1 MNSRLSFIL
10 FLSFLTRIA
19 LFPQCDNKYTVEAD
33 KAYKGGFYFQ
43 ALQLYDKAKD
53 KAKKDK
59 PSSACI
65 SFMMAQCNRKLGDF
79 KKAFS
84 LYQKASKQGLEDPRS
99 SWFMAIMFKNQ
110 GLYDEALAEFQNYKK
125 LNPKDPKADLAIESC
140 KNAASWKKKPT
151 CYNVENVKPLNSR
164 DNDFS
169 PLYASKK
176 SDMIIF
182 SSSREGAKGKED
194 GVMGL
199 IPEDLFEAKISKKG
213 TWGDIQPLGDEINT
227 KSSEGAAAMN
237 KRFNVMYFTRCSQ
250 DKKSKVGCQVYEVKK
265 QGQKWAE
272 PVKIALA
279 PDSCVVGHPTVSSDG
294 NYMIFSSNM
303 PGGKGGMDLWI
314 AKYDKKKKT
323 FADPVNLKDLNT
335 EFNEMYPYLRADDK
349 LYYSSDRVEGMG
361 GLDIYRADFISEGK
375 WEKPVNMR
383 YPINSEG
390 DDFAIVFDGA
400 DEKGMLT
407 SNRKGGR
414 GKDDI
419 YSFNITKASVNI
431 IATVKDIDTKQPIS
445 GVKVSFVNSAS
456 ESKDIITDASGKVN
470 LNPAQYGEEY
480 ELRASKENYFNAQGS
495 AKTKGID
502 PLVTCKD
509 TTIYAEILM
518 KTSDVPLNFEVL
530 FYYDQAEFYPEFKDT
545 LDKIVKILRE
555 NPTMRVELGAHTD
568 SRGRDEYNKDLS
580 ERRSKR
586 VVEYIVSQGIEA
598 ERLKAQGYGE
608 SQPRVMEFDMG
619 ILKKGQKLDE
629 AFINSLPTEADREMA
644 HKLNR
649 RVTLKKIDNKYI
661 PKNPPPQKKK
671 EDND

>member
-1 MNSRLSFIL
+1 MMRTFTYIFIFG
-10 FLSFLTRIA
+10 FLASNTGLRA
-19 LFPQCDNKYTVEAD
+19 QCDSKYTTDAD
-33 KAYKGGFYFQ
+33 KAYRGGFYFQ
-43 ALQLYDKAKD
+43 ALQLYEKAKD

-59 PSSACI
+59 AAAACVN
-65 SFMMAQCNRKLGDF
+65 FMMAQCNRKLGDY

-84 LYQKASKQGLEDPRS
+84 LYQKAQKMGFEDPKAI
-99 SWFMAIMFKNQ
+99 WYMAIMYKNQ
-110 GLYDEALAEFQNYKK
+110 GMYDEAMAEFQNYKK
-125 LNPKDPKADLAIESC
+125 LVPNDARADKAIESC
-140 KNAASWKKKPT
+140 KNAANWRKNPT
-151 CYNVENVKPLNSR
+151 CYNVENIKALNSR
-164 DNDFS
+164 DNDYS
-169 PLYASKK
+169 PVYASRK
-176 SDMIIF
+176 SDVLIF

-213 TWGDIQPLGDEINT
+213 TWGAPTPLGDEVNT
-227 KSSEGAAAMN
+227 KESEGAAAMN
-237 KRFNVMYFTRCSQ
+237 KRFNIMYFTRCSQ
-250 DKKSKVGCQVYEVKK
+250 DKKSKVGCQIYEVKK

-279 PDSCVVGHPTVSSDG
+279 PDSCVVGHPTISNDG

-303 PGGKGGMDLWI
+303 PGGKGGMDLWM

-335 EFNEMYPYLRADDK
+335 EFNETYPYLRADDK
-349 LYYSSDRVEGMG
+349 LYFSSDRIEGMG
-361 GLDIYRADFISEGK
+361 GLDIYRAAFISEGK
-375 WEKPVNMR
+375 WDKPVNMR

-390 DDFAIVFDGA
+390 DDFAIVFEGN
-400 DEKGMLT
+400 DEKGLFT

-419 YSFNITKASVNI
+419 YSFNITKASVNVVV
-431 IATVKDIDTKQPIS
+431 TVKDVDTKKPIQ
-445 GVKVSFVNSAS
+445 GVKVSFVAAS
-456 ESKDIITDASGKVN
+456 GETKDITTDASGKAN
-470 LNPAQYGEEY
+470 LNPANYGEDY
-480 ELRASKENYFNAQGS
+480 ELKASKDNYFNANGAAS
-495 AKTKGID
+495 TRGID

-545 LDKIVKILRE
+545 LDKIVRILKE

-580 ERRSKR
+580 ERRAKR

-608 SQPRVMEFDMG
+608 SQPRVMEMDLG

-629 AFINSLPTEADREMA
+629 AFINSLPTEADRETA

-649 RVTLKKIDNKYI
+649 RVTLKKIDNNYK
-661 PKNPPPQKKK
+661 PKTPPPPKK
-671 EDND
+671 EEE